1 MSKMYS
7 TANLSDKELKEQG
20 NRLFDLHKYEDAA
33 SCYTKAIMKNP
44 GQALYY
50 TNRALCHLKLK
61 RWESVCKDCRWAL
74 DIDPCLMKGHFFLG
88 LALLELELFD
98 EAVKYL
104 QRGKYNET
112 HFLSSFSSV
121 EQVFDIY
128 LSLKKNTAVD
138 LAKEQK
144 LNYGDDITSVLRLA
158 KKRRFQIR
166 EEQRITQDIE
176 LQTYL
181 NQLIVDDAKRNL
193 AALQEQ
199 ETTKDSDTETNSA
212 EFARRKEEIEE
223 KRDTC
228 ISRLND
234 LFAKVDERRRK
245 REVPDYLCGK
255 ISFEIL
261 QEPVITP
268 SGITYERK
276 DIEEHL
282 QRVGHFDPVTRVR
295 LTQDQLIPNLAMKE
309 VVDTFLQENEWA
321 LHY

>member
-20 NRLFDLHKYEDAA
+20 NRLFNLHKYEDAA
-33 SCYTKAIMKNP
+33 NCYTKAIIKNP
-44 GQALYY
+44 TQATYF

-61 RWESVCKDCRWAL
+61 RWEAACQDCRRAL
-74 DIDPCLMKGHFFLG
+74 DMDSCLVKGHFFLG
-88 LALLELELFD
+88 QALLELELFD
-98 EAVKYL
+98 EAVKHL
-104 QRGKYNET
+104 QR
-112 HFLSSFSSV
+112 
-121 EQVFDIY
+121 
-128 LSLKKNTAVD
+128 AVD

-144 LNYGDDITSVLRLA
+144 LNYGDDVTAVLRQA
-158 KKRRFQIR
+158 RKRRFQLR
-166 EEQRITQDIE
+166 EEQRVAQDIE
-176 LQTYL
+176 LQSYL
-181 NQLIVDDAKRNL
+181 NQLMIEDADRKL
-193 AALQEQ
+193 AGIKADNGEVA
-199 ETTKDSDTETNSA
+199 ENESDSDRPEQTREQ
-212 EFARRKEEIEE
+212 IEE
-223 KRDTC
+223 YRDNC
-228 ISRLND
+228 IARLND
-234 LFAKVDERRRK
+234 LFAKVDERRRV

-309 VVDTFLQENEWA
+309 VVDSFIQENEWA
-321 LHY
+321 LDH

>member
-33 SCYTKAIMKNP
+33 NCYTKAIIKNP
-44 GQALYY
+44 DQALYF

-61 RWESVCKDCRWAL
+61 QWESVCKDCRRAL

-98 EAVKYL
+98 EAVKHL
-104 QRGKYNET
+104 QR
-112 HFLSSFSSV
+112 
-121 EQVFDIY
+121 
-128 LSLKKNTAVD
+128 AVD

-144 LNYGDDITSVLRLA
+144 LNYGDDITSVLRQA
-158 KKRRFQIR
+158 RKRRFQVR
-166 EEQRITQDIE
+166 EEQRIAQDIE

-181 NQLIVDDAKRNL
+181 SQLVVDDAKRNL
-193 AALQEQ
+193 SALQEQ
-199 ETTKDSDTETNSA
+199 ETTKDSDTDASST

-223 KRDTC
+223 KRDTF

>member
-104 QRGKYNET
+104 QR
-112 HFLSSFSSV
+112 
-121 EQVFDIY
+121 
-128 LSLKKNTAVD
+128 AVD

-144 LNYGDDITSVLRLA
+144 LNYGDDITIVLRQA
-158 KKRRFQIR
+158 KKRRFQVR
-166 EEQRITQDIE
+166 EEQRISQDIE

-181 NQLIVDDAKRNL
+181 NQLIIDDAKRNL
-193 AALQEQ
+193 TTLQEQ
-199 ETTKDSDTETNSA
+199 ETSKDSNVETNSA

-234 LFAKVDERRRK
+234 LFAKIDERRRK
-245 REVPDYLCGK
+245 REVPDYLCGR

-282 QRVGHFDPVTRVR
+282 QRIGHFDPVTRVR

-309 VVDTFLQENEWA
+309 VVDTFLQDNEWA